1 MTKEYTD
8 KVEKVVKYQTAII
21 EHVLGSE
28 RAAKVHEKMMRDIA
42 AMIEFEEYGI
52 KRDETEFCQLYL
64 KDDPLADYRW
74 RVKRLLSD
82 DDI

>member
-8 KVEKVVKYQTAII
+8 KLEKVVEYQTAII

-28 RAAKVHEKMMRDIA
+28 RAEKVHQKMMRDIA
-42 AMIEFEEYGI
+42 SMIEFEQLGI
-52 KRDETEFCQLYL
+52 ELDVTQFCQIYL

-74 RVKRLLSD
+74 RVNRLLSD